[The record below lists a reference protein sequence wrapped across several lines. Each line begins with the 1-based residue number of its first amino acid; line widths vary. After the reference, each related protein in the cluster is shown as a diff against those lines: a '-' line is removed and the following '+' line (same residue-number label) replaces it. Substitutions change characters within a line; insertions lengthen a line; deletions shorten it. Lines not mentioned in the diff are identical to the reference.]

1 MDSDYGV
8 ARELSD
14 LQKQRVLYQPGLP
27 PCLQVNSQ
35 LISNV
40 CTDALSAEKTKMNLQ
55 YYYFIRLMGR
65 KASHVALEC
74 TLQSHPNMVKS
85 DDSAQLSQA
94 MMTVKRWSHGPGAM
108 PIGKPAIHPATVD
121 LKGKAYEYVFMLRLY
136 HCVLKIKITW
146 AGSNCCGTFSFIQV
160 RSIVKPGCPQEVL
173 KAALSSMASVTDV
186 LSVMSS
192 SSLNG
197 QTPL

>member
-121 LKGKAYEYVFMLRLY
+121 LKGKAYEYVF
-136 HCVLKIKITW
+136 V
-146 AGSNCCGTFSFIQV
+146 SNI
-160 RSIVKPGCPQEVL
+160 
-173 KAALSSMASVTDV
+173 
-186 LSVMSS
+186 
-192 SSLNG
+192 
-197 QTPL
+197 

>member
-8 ARELSD
+8 PRELSD
-14 LQKQRVLYQPGLP
+14 LQKQRALYRPGLP
-27 PCLQVNSQ
+27 PCLQGTTVRVEFGDATTTSDPAGVT
-35 LISNV
+35 SN
-40 CTDALSAEKTKMNLQ
+40 TDAAQLAETFAELKCSTKL
-55 YYYFIRLMGR
+55 L
-65 KASHVALEC
+65 L
-74 TLQSHPNMVKS
+74 HPES
-85 DDSAQLSQA
+85 DDSAQLSQIETEKLLA
-94 MMTVKRWSHGPGAM
+94 QLVETEMNKR
-108 PIGKPAIHPATVD
+108 
-121 LKGKAYEYVFMLRLY
+121 L
-136 HCVLKIKITW
+136 
-146 AGSNCCGTFSFIQV
+146 V

>member
-121 LKGKAYEYVFMLRLY
+121 LKGKAYEYVF
-136 HCVLKIKITW
+136 
-146 AGSNCCGTFSFIQV
+146 V